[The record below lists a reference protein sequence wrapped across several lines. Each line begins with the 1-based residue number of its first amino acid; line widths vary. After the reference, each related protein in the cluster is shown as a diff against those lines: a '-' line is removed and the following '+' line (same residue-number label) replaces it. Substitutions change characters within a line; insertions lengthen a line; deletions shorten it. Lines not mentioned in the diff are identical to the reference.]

1 MIAAGA
7 AGLIKV
13 ALALLPPDV
22 RAALKAD
29 QAGPYVLPAAYVG
42 TWEDR
47 GFEVDGTRK
56 AVKLRLDAIP
66 QPTRI
71 DLPAARGWYRF
82 DRKVPIELPAQN

>member
-1 MIAAGA
+1 MVLQGGQSVDYAV
-7 AGLIKV
+7 KV
-13 ALALLPPDV
+13 
-22 RAALKAD
+22 D
-29 QAGPYVLPAAYVG
+29 QTGPYVLPAAYVG